1 MYNWADILA
10 FRALVS
16 ESPHEGAY
24 GACNEGVIPAT
35 ARCQMLAPVAE
46 RGSNRSGLDGVGLTN
61 AWYHDNEPYGEFI
74 FTVRPSV

>member
-35 ARCQMLAPVAE
+35 A
-46 RGSNRSGLDGVGLTN
+46 
-61 AWYHDNEPYGEFI
+61 
-74 FTVRPSV
+74 